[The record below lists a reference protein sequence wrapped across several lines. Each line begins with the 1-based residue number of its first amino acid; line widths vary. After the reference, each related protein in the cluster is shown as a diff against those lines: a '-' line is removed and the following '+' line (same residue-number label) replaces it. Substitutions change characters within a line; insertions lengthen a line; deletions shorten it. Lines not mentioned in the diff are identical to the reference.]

1 MKICI
6 ISHALHPYSEKSKK
20 FQHSSV
26 NDVLLNLSHGFKDLG
41 HDVFLIL
48 PKDSDSSFPMFVA
61 HGDYQHN
68 LAAFQFHQQNIV
80 SLSTNSCLISLNT
93 IVAPALANP
102 VAIEKP
108 MP

>member
-48 PKDSDSSFPMFVA
+48 KHIIGIYYLFLSIKSF
-61 HGDYQHN
+61 YRYISKLNIN
-68 LAAFQFHQQNIV
+68 LFINYDF
-80 SLSTNSCLISLNT
+80 
-93 IVAPALANP
+93 
-102 VAIEKP
+102 
-108 MP
+108 